1 MKYITYCPSIFDFNF
16 TIEVNLKNL
25 EYNVKTLINRYK
37 DYKYYFGVVKADC
50 YGHNDI
56 TTVKTII
63 ESGCNYLCVA
73 TLDEALIIRKEI
85 KDIPILCLGIID
97 HKYIP
102 LCIENNITIT
112 ISNLDYLNS
121 LSPNNKLKIHIKIN
135 TGMNRLGVNNK
146 EEFNKIYQL
155 IKEKK
160 YILEG
165 IYTHIYNAT
174 NEEDT
179 LRQYK
184 EFESITSDIDLK
196 EIPIVHVGASEATEF
211 YEKRPYAN
219 GCRLGISMYGL
230 IDYNDISF
238 KSTFSLY
245 SEVIQINE
253 VENGIVGYNGSYKVK
268 EKERIAI
275 IPIGYADGAGVV
287 VAMHKLGCPNAVRIA
302 GCDLWLD
309 IIRESYTKKTFY
321 LVGGKQDVID
331 DTINK
336 LKQDFDGINIL
347 GYRNG
352 YIKTDTEREEL
363 IRDIVDKKPDVV
375 YIAMGSPIQEFLM
388 ADMFKVHPAIYQGL
402 GGSFDVYTGRVK
414 RAPLWW
420 QKHNLEFLYRFLRQP
435 QRYKREYYRLKFLAW
450 MLMGKFKKKENKI

>member
-1 MKYITYCPSIFDFNF
+1 MQKEDRIELNGMKIFPFNSSKQ
-16 TIEVNLKNL
+16 LL
-25 EYNVKTLINRYK
+25 EYVDAHKGILVAVNAEKVTKATDKTRT
-37 DYKYYFGVVKADC
+37 VV
-50 YGHNDI
+50 ND
-56 TTVKTII
+56 
-63 ESGCNYLCVA
+63 N
-73 TLDEALIIRKEI
+73 
-85 KDIPILCLGIID
+85 
-97 HKYIP
+97 
-102 LCIENNITIT
+102 
-112 ISNLDYLNS
+112 
-121 LSPNNKLKIHIKIN
+121 
-135 TGMNRLGVNNK
+135 
-146 EEFNKIYQL
+146 
-155 IKEKK
+155 
-160 YILEG
+160 
-165 IYTHIYNAT
+165 
-174 NEEDT
+174 
-179 LRQYK
+179 
-184 EFESITSDIDLK
+184 
-196 EIPIVHVGASEATEF
+196 
-211 YEKRPYAN
+211 
-219 GCRLGISMYGL
+219 
-230 IDYNDISF
+230 
-238 KSTFSLY
+238 
-245 SEVIQINE
+245 
-253 VENGIVGYNGSYKVK
+253 
-268 EKERIAI
+268 
-275 IPIGYADGAGVV
+275 IGYADGAGVV